1 MRKYVYY
8 LLICSAVI
16 LSMGCA
22 GMKVIHPGEENNAG
36 TLALD
41 VSEGQVKLVPT
52 YTCKLESMGNRFSS
66 VGKSEESARKDVVEK
81 CRSRTLLSFCES
93 EKVKCEKN

>member
-1 MRKYVYY
+1 MRKNIFYF
-8 LLICSAVI
+8 LIVSFVLFI
-16 LSMGCA
+16 SGCA

-81 CRSRTLLSFCES
+81 CRSRTLLSFCEP